1 MNSKGPGL
9 KDAEHYIRERLAES
23 AAVKTELARVSAGI
37 IRSAAEMA
45 VQCLR
50 SGGKILICGNG
61 GSAADSQHI
70 AAELVVRFGM
80 NRKGLPAVALTTD
93 TSILTAGANDLGFE
107 DVFRRQIE
115 ALGRKGDLLIAISTS
130 GRSPNVIR
138 AAEQAKA
145 QGMSVLG
152 LTGAAEGAMDRV
164 ADLVLHVPSADTARI
179 QESHMAVGHLICD
192 LVEKEIFGNSSPNP
206 E

>member
-1 MNSKGPGL
+1 L
-9 KDAEHYIRERLAES
+9 KDAEKYIQDRLLES
-23 AAVKTELARVSAGI
+23 AAVKTELARASAGC
-37 IRSAAEMA
+37 IRSAAETA

-70 AAELVVRFGM
+70 AAELVVRFGLK
-80 NRKGLPAVALTTD
+80 RKGLPAIALTTD

-107 DVFRRQIE
+107 DVFRRQVE

-130 GRSPNVIR
+130 GRSPNVIK

-145 QGMSVLG
+145 QGLAVIG
-152 LTGAAEGAMDRV
+152 LTGASEGAMDRL
-164 ADLVLHVPSADTARI
+164 ADLVIHVPSADTARI
-179 QESHMAVGHLICD
+179 QESHMAVGHLVCD
-192 LVEKEIFGNSSPNP
+192 LVEKELFGNTPPNP

>member
-1 MNSKGPGL
+1 L
-9 KDAEHYIRERLAES
+9 KDAERYIQDRLLES
-23 AAVKTELARVSAGI
+23 AAVKTELARASAGR
-37 IRSAAEMA
+37 IRSAAETA

-70 AAELVVRFGM
+70 AAELVVRFGLK
-80 NRKGLPAVALTTD
+80 RRGLPAIALTTD

-107 DVFRRQIE
+107 DVFRRQVE

-130 GRSPNVIR
+130 GRSPNVIK

-145 QGMSVLG
+145 QGLAVIG
-152 LTGAAEGAMDRV
+152 LTGASEGAMDRV

-179 QESHMAVGHLICD
+179 QESHLAIGHLVCD
-192 LVEKEIFGNSSPNP
+192 LVEKEMFGNTPPNP

>member
-1 MNSKGPGL
+1 VI
-9 KDAEHYIRERLAES
+9 DDVQYIRDRLLES
-23 AAVKTELARVSAGI
+23 AAVKTELARSSAER
-37 IRSAAEMA
+37 IRLAGQKA
-45 VQCLR
+45 VVCIQ

-70 AAELVVRFGM
+70 AAELVVRFAL
-80 NRKGLPAVALTTD
+80 NRRGLPAVALTTD
-93 TSILTAGANDLGFE
+93 TSILTAASNDLGFD
-107 DVFRRQIE
+107 DVFRRQVE

-130 GRSPNVIR
+130 GRSPNVIK

-145 QGMSVLG
+145 QGLEVIG
-152 LTGAAEGAMDRV
+152 LTGAAEGPMDRV

-179 QESHMAVGHLICD
+179 QESHIAIGHLICD
-192 LVEKEIFGNSSPNP
+192 LVEQELFGKASPNV

>member
-1 MNSKGPGL
+1 L
-9 KDAEHYIRERLAES
+9 KDAEQYIHDRLLES
-23 AAVKTELARVSAGI
+23 AAVKTELARSSAGL
-37 IRSAAEMA
+37 IRAAAEMA
-45 VQCLR
+45 VRCLQ

-61 GSAADSQHI
+61 GSAADSQHF
-70 AAELVVRFGM
+70 AAELVIRFGM
-80 NRKGLPAVALTTD
+80 DRRGLPAIALTTD

-107 DVFRRQIE
+107 DVFRRQVE

-145 QGMSVLG
+145 QGLVVLG
-152 LTGAAEGAMDRV
+152 LTGASEGAMDRV
-164 ADLVLHVPSADTARI
+164 ADLVLHVPSADTARV
-179 QESHMAVGHLICD
+179 QESHMAIGHLICD
-192 LVEKEIFGNSSPNP
+192 LIEKEMFGNTPQNP

>member
-1 MNSKGPGL
+1 MT
-9 KDAEHYIRERLAES
+9 DAVQYIRDRMLAS
-23 AAVKTELARVSAGI
+23 AAVKTEFARTSAER
-37 IRSAAEMA
+37 IRTA
-45 VQCLR
+45 VEKAVNCLR

-70 AAELVVRFGM
+70 AAELVVRFVQ
-80 NRKGLPAVALTTD
+80 NRKGLPAIALTTD
-93 TSILTAGANDLGFE
+93 TSILTAGSNDLGFE
-107 DVFRRQIE
+107 DVFRRQVE

-145 QGMSVLG
+145 QGLAVLG
-152 LTGAAEGAMDRV
+152 LTGAAEGAMDRF
-164 ADLVLHVPSADTARI
+164 ADLVLHVPSTDTALI
-179 QESHMAVGHLICD
+179 QESHIVVGHLICD
-192 LVEKEIFGNSSPNP
+192 MVEKEMFGNAPSRS

>member
-1 MNSKGPGL
+1 L
-9 KDAEHYIRERLAES
+9 KDAEKYIRDRLIES
-23 AAVKTELARVSAGI
+23 AAVKTELARDSAGL
-37 IRSAAEMA
+37 IRSAAETA
-45 VQCLR
+45 VRCLR

-70 AAELVVRFGM
+70 AAELVVRFGL
-80 NRKGLPAVALTTD
+80 NRRALPAIALTTD

-107 DVFRRQIE
+107 DVFSRQVE

-130 GRSPNVIR
+130 GRSPNIIKAV
-138 AAEQAKA
+138 EQAKA
-145 QGMSVLG
+145 QGLAVIG
-152 LTGAAEGAMDRV
+152 LTGASEGSLDRL

-179 QESHMAVGHLICD
+179 QESHMAVGHLVCD
-192 LVEKEIFGNSSPNP
+192 LVEKEMFGNTPPNP